1 MLNKRFGERVPLFLT
16 ASAFKGDVEA
26 GGWVVAG
33 VLVFW
38 EVLFFVGGKKKRKTN
53 QTKLLLVFPV
63 EDFCMCCSAGS
74 KPRLAEH
81 WLWRPDPSSFCLW
94 GCSRLYQHLCSEEC
108 GDWIVCIYS
117 VWQLK
122 FPRCPFILVVFDLE
136 NTEIQIAYWSYK
148 NWVTGIVVLCSW
160 YDAEVRARKTFG
172 RFSIVFFRFHS
183 NIWSDQRDTDV
194 FFSWWWA

>member
-26 GGWVVAG
+26 GGCVVAG

-38 EVLFFVGGKKKRKTN
+38 EVLFLLGEKKEKTN

-63 EDFCMCCSAGS
+63 KDFCMCCSAGS
-74 KPRLAEH
+74 KPKLAEH

-108 GDWIVCIYS
+108 ADWIVCIYS
-117 VWQLK
+117 DCVATKISQV
-122 FPRCPFILVVFDLE
+122 PFYSGGIWFEKHRNTGCILVIQELGYRYSGSLFLVQCRSEGKENFWEVFHGFH
-136 NTEIQIAYWSYK
+136 QIP
-148 NWVTGIVVLCSW
+148 
-160 YDAEVRARKTFG
+160 F
-172 RFSIVFFRFHS
+172 
-183 NIWSDQRDTDV
+183 
-194 FFSWWWA
+194 